1 MTVTIPT
8 LTIDPV
14 ASRVSVKRPARISPL
29 RRAIRRSPLGF
40 AATIGFL
47 LVVVLA
53 LTEQL
58 LPLPDPMAQSLR
70 DRLIDPWSRGNSG
83 TFHLLGTDQLGRDV
97 LSRLLIGARVSL
109 GIAIGTV
116 LLSGIAGS
124 LIGLVAGYRGGIF
137 DQIAMRF
144 VDVQMAVPPLLL
156 AIFLLY
162 LIGPSI
168 TNLIILLAILSWWSY
183 ARVVRAETI
192 RIRSLAYIEAAEVMG
207 CTRSRIVLRHILPQL
222 TPVLVVIAVF
232 DFSSVILAEAGIS
245 YLGFGVQPPDASWG
259 RMVSEGQQFV
269 TSGAWWLFGAPGL
282 AIFATVLFAR
292 FSSIWVQSLLGPK
305 TPGGHS

>member
-1 MTVTIPT
+1 MTASTPT

-14 ASRVSVKRPARISPL
+14 ASVTPVAKRTKPSAMS
-29 RRAIRRSPLGF
+29 RAIRRNPIGF

-47 LVVVLA
+47 LIVALA
-53 LTEQL
+53 LTEQF
-58 LPLPDPMAQSLR
+58 LPLPDPMEQSLR
-70 DRLIDPWSRGNSG
+70 DRLTDPLSRGNSG
-83 TFHLLGTDQLGRDV
+83 TLHLLGTDQLGRDV

-116 LLSGIAGS
+116 VLSGVVGS
-124 LIGLVAGYRGGIF
+124 IIGLIAGYRGGFF

-162 LIGPSI
+162 LLGPSI
-168 TNLIILLAILSWWSY
+168 TNLILLLAILSWWSY

-192 RIRSLAYIEAAEVMG
+192 RIRGLAYVEAAEVIG
-207 CTRSRIVLRHILPQL
+207 CTRSRIVLRHILPQI

-269 TSGAWWLFGAPGL
+269 TSGAWWLFGAPG
-282 AIFATVLFAR
+282 AVIFVTVLFAR
-292 FSSIWVQSLLGPK
+292 LASLWVQALLGPK
-305 TPGGHS
+305 MPGGRS